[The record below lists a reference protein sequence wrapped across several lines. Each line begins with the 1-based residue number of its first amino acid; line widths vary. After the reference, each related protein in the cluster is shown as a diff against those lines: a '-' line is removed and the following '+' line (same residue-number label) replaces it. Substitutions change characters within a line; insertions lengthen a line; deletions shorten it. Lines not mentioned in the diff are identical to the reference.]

1 MRGLRDAGRHK
12 RGAEEGVRDI
22 CGGGGRKGEE
32 AEMTCVGGGVREQ
45 GMREKVGEMREKVT
59 EGVMDEGQGVR
70 VKGGGMR
77 AER

>member
-32 AEMTCVGGGVREQ
+32 AEMTCVGGG
-45 GMREKVGEMREKVT
+45 MREKVGETREKVT

>member
-1 MRGLRDAGRHK
+1 MRC
-12 RGAEEGVRDI
+12 AEEGVRDI
-22 CGGGGRKGEE
+22 CGGRGRLGEE
-32 AEMTCVGGGVREQ
+32 AEIRCLGGGVREQ

-70 VKGGGMR
+70 ENGVGMR

>member
-1 MRGLRDAGRHK
+1 MRC
-12 RGAEEGVRDI
+12 AEEGVRDI
-22 CGGGGRKGEE
+22 CGGRGRLGEE
-32 AEMTCVGGGVREQ
+32 AEIRCVGGGVREQ

>member
-1 MRGLRDAGRHK
+1 MRC
-12 RGAEEGVRDI
+12 AEEGVRDI
-22 CGGGGRKGEE
+22 CTVCGGRGRLGEE
-32 AEMTCVGGGVREQ
+32 AEIRCVGGGVREQ

-70 VKGGGMR
+70 EKGGGMR

>member
-1 MRGLRDAGRHK
+1 MCGRRG
-12 RGAEEGVRDI
+12 EGYTV
-22 CGGGGRKGEE
+22 CGGRGRLGEE
-32 AEMTCVGGGVREQ
+32 AEIRCVGGGVREQ

>member
-1 MRGLRDAGRHK
+1 M
-12 RGAEEGVRDI
+12 
-22 CGGGGRKGEE
+22 KGEE